1 MLHTESVDS
10 NTFELLKTMMANTFL
25 DGFFLVGGTNIALR
39 IGHRKSIDLDLF
51 SDKPFDTTQLKL
63 HLKDTYAFE
72 TRYESRNTLKGEI
85 RGVFVDCM
93 SHQYPLVKPVEHIE
107 GVRMASLEDVVAMK
121 LNAIVNDGTRIKD
134 FIDVAYLSS
143 RMSLGDMCAAHCKKY
158 NEKNEILVRK
168 GLCYFQDIEYEEPL
182 LMYDG
187 TYRWRNVEKRLA
199 AMVLEPNKVFPSW

>member
-10 NTFELLKTMMANTFL
+10 STFELLQTLMADPLL

-51 SDKPFDTTQLKL
+51 SDKPFDTTQLKQ
-63 HLKDTYAFE
+63 HMKEIYGFE

-85 RGVFVDCM
+85 RGVFIDCM
-93 SHQYPLVKPVEHIE
+93 SHQYPLVKPVEPID
-107 GVRMASLEDVVAMK
+107 GLRMASIEDVVAMK

-134 FIDVAYLSS
+134 FIDVAYLSTLL
-143 RMSLGDMCAAHCKKY
+143 SLDAMCAAHRKKY
-158 NEKNEILVRK
+158 NEKNETLVRK

-182 LMYDG
+182 MMYDSKYSW
-187 TYRWRNVEKRLA
+187 THVEKRLA
-199 AMVLEPNKVFPSW
+199 AMLLEPEMVFHS